1 MKVSAY
7 IPRHL
12 LKKGNSFLID
22 INFLL
27 FYTSHLL
34 TWGRKLPQTMKFSSL
49 FFVFCVCG
57 FTNAFGQVGPKP
69 EEYYVLIDATHI
81 ETKLPVPS
89 AKFFVTDD
97 EGKRVFELQADA
109 AGKASAKL
117 PRKANYLVECI
128 AEGFMTLILPVRDLR
143 PQNVVQFKM
152 IPAKKEIV
160 PLKIPEKGKA
170 ITLNNIYF
178 DRSSPVLRAESQP
191 ELDALAEALTQN
203 PTVRIEIRGHT
214 DSAGDFDLN
223 VKLSQERCQSVEE
236 YLIKKGIQRSRLQ
249 SKGRGSL
256 DPIAPNTSEEN
267 RKKNRRVEFVVL

>member
-1 MKVSAY
+1 MKRTS
-7 IPRHL
+7 
-12 LKKGNSFLID
+12 
-22 INFLL
+22 LL
-27 FYTSHLL
+27 FALFIS
-34 TWGRKLPQTMKFSSL
+34 FSITTL
-49 FFVFCVCG
+49 AQG
-57 FTNAFGQVGPKP
+57 NAKP
-69 EEYYVLIDATHI
+69 EEYYVLIDAHHI
-81 ETKLPVPS
+81 ETKEPVSS
-89 AKFFVTDD
+89 AKFYVTD
-97 EGKRVFELQADA
+97 ESGKRVLELQADA
-109 AGKASAKL
+109 SGKASAKL
-117 PRKANYLVECI
+117 PQKANYLVECI

-152 IPAKKEIV
+152 IPAQKEIE

-178 DRSSPVLRAESQP
+178 DRSSPVLRSESQP

-214 DSAGDFDLN
+214 DNAGDFDLN
-223 VKLSQERCQSVEE
+223 VKLSQERCQAVES
-236 YLIKKGIQRSRLQ
+236 YLIKKGIDRRRLQ